1 MVNIHDTGALFES
14 LILYMVPFLVNSLVL
29 YLVIE
34 IAKCIYQINVL
45 TRMRENDGL
54 GGILFGLFATM
65 ILIAFVMLIQVMTL
79 MMSLGIFFSM
89 EKD

>member
-1 MVNIHDTGALFES
+1 
-14 LILYMVPFLVNSLVL
+14 
-29 YLVIE
+29 
-34 IAKCIYQINVL
+34 
-45 TRMRENDGL
+45 MRENDGL